1 MEQTKHGWCRHQGIS
16 VEYNPAPKLLETGEY
31 AQLVWSLSR
40 TEHTIREACPGQRVT
55 CVGEAV
61 HKGIPVEY
69 CSGSSKY
76 ANLFG
81 VSLSTAERL
90 AYQRA
95 GCVGRHGIAITHQ
108 SGRRFSVN
116 QAAKSLLPVSCFS
129 VAWITGGVGFD
140 DADMA
145 LADAANS
152 KLNFDCFQC
161 PPWVASTAKYMPN

>member
-1 MEQTKHGWCRHQGIS
+1 M
-16 VEYNPAPKLLETGEY
+16 GEY

-116 QAAKSLLPVSCFS
+116 RAAKSLLPVSCFS
-129 VAWITGGVGFD
+129 GAWDNWGVGFD
-140 DADMA
+140 DANIA
-145 LADAANS
+145 LEKHLIS
-152 KLNFDCFQC
+152 
-161 PPWVASTAKYMPN
+161 